1 MFLGVGL
8 WKLPIIIF
16 KTYISIEI
24 IWVCLID
31 PLCLDK
37 KCDVSCSVL
46 WVSHLI
52 FVWLSLLDFKIP
64 QIHKNLALCYMQGIS
79 VLYKRKGLEAHLSG
93 YQGLLCSAPLYATLL
108 NHIMMLMMQIGKGL
122 LNETGNFPK
131 SCPFVRR
138 LALAFQGYCFCFSR
152 TTSKLLSARAPV
164 LMRSTAYLSSH
175 HGDTV
180 KRKGYMRA
188 PIWLQLNQ
196 WTGPGIS
203 HSKGLIVLS
212 SF

>member
-1 MFLGVGL
+1 MWCFLQCVKGQSFNICMV
-8 WKLPIIIF
+8 I
-16 KTYISIEI
+16 
-24 IWVCLID
+24 
-31 PLCLDK
+31 
-37 KCDVSCSVL
+37 
-46 WVSHLI
+46 
-52 FVWLSLLDFKIP
+52 LLDIKIL
-64 QIHKNLALCYMQGIS
+64 QIHKNLALCYMQRIYFFFFLQYFTKGKDWRLIFQGIK
-79 VLYKRKGLEAHLSG
+79 V
-93 YQGLLCSAPLYATLL
+93 CSAPLYATLL

-131 SCPFVRR
+131 TCPFVRR
-138 LALAFQGYCFCFSR
+138 LVLAFQGYCFCFSR

-196 WTGPGIS
+196 WTGPGMS